1 MSHRYVTITI
11 ETRAGE
17 RDLAGEE
24 ITEIINLDLELDA
37 SYIDEHVHHDFHDH
51 LLHLLEQYQGDD
63 Q

>member
-1 MSHRYVTITI
+1 MNHRYAAITI

-24 ITEIINLDLELDA
+24 ITAIYDLDLELDA
-37 SYIDEHVHHDFHDH
+37 SYIDEQVHEDIHDC